1 MSEHHIVKDLEATL
15 KLFRQA
21 VMSVSK
27 GGLIRSSLIPPA
39 IREEAGK
46 IYLEHGGLDIL
57 MDVLHVSAEQIR
69 EWTRNIKSNSEYYS
83 SKKSKGIIQNIINCN
98 KLPQKRHKTY
108 KAKLEDKTKIL
119 GTLSPEIQ
127 IQCENL
133 KVKIE
138 ESKQTN
144 QVQIP
149 KDLKIEIANLVTL
162 VGHPK
167 PIASTIGINE
177 HIVAGWNRYY
187 STIKNDLDTDLAY
200 IL

>member
-1 MSEHHIVKDLEATL
+1 
-15 KLFRQA
+15 
-21 VMSVSK
+21 MSVGK

-69 EWTRNIKSNSEYYS
+69 EWTRNLKSNPEYYS
-83 SKKSKGIIQNIINCN
+83 SKKNKGMIQSIINCN
-98 KLPQKRHKTY
+98 KLPRKRHKTC
-108 KAKLEDKTKIL
+108 KAKKEHKVKIL
-119 GTLSPEIQ
+119 GALSPEIQ
-127 IQCENL
+127 KQCEDL

-138 ESKQTN
+138 ESKQGN

-149 KDLKIEIANLVTL
+149 KNLKIEIANLVTA

-167 PIASTIGINE
+167 PIASTLGINE
-177 HIVAGWNRYY
+177 HILAGWSHYY
-187 STIKNDLDTDLAY
+187 STLKNDLDVDMAY

>member
-1 MSEHHIVKDLEATL
+1 MSDNPIVKDLVNKL
-15 KLFRQA
+15 KLFRQS
-21 VMSVSK
+21 VMSISK
-27 GGLIRSSLIPPA
+27 GGSIRSSLVPPA

-69 EWTRNIKSNSEYYS
+69 EWTRNLKSSSDFYS
-83 SKKSKGIIQNIINCN
+83 CKKTKGIIQNFINCN

-108 KAKLEDKTKIL
+108 KAKISGKAEIL
-119 GTLSPEIQ
+119 NTLTPEIQ

-133 KVKIE
+133 KTKIE
-138 ESKQTN
+138 ESRQSN
-144 QVQIP
+144 QIQIS
-149 KDLKIEIANLVTL
+149 KNLKIEIANLVKI

-167 PIASTIGINE
+167 PIASIIGINE
-177 HIVAGWNRYY
+177 HIISIWSNYY
-187 STIKNDLDTDLAY
+187 STLKNDSNIDMAY